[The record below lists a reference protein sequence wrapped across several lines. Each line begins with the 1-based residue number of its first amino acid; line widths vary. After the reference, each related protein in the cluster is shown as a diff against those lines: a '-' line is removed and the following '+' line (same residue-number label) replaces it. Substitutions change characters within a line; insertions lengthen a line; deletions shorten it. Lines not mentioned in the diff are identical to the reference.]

1 MRLSE
6 RPITRGRLAVLACT
20 TFRGVSLL
28 LATPLPRL
36 IPLLIFLPPPNPPP
50 LIVTIGSQSS
60 GKSSVLESV
69 VGKGFLPRGTGIVTR
84 RPLILQLY
92 NTSNAG
98 SYATSLS
105 PPAHEA
111 PLSEVESPAPQN
123 ATNHEGADENATC
136 NANANANANANDL
149 NTPAP
154 KGKSKARMSNAS
166 DAGEAR
172 QTNVA
177 RAFRTPSFTTNARV

>member
-1 MRLSE
+1 
-6 RPITRGRLAVLACT
+6 LAVLACT